1 MLFIVLTGHLSTPR
15 RDLTT
20 LLAGT
25 NRKIHFKIGNPAWYG
40 NSYLDIGGGPLV
52 DNVTPIV
59 KRMERLPL
67 AIGAIFVLNT
77 TMMKSVH
84 SENQPEFQR
93 LPGILK
99 AREEFLLGIIL
110 LLVSSA
116 AAIRLYAA
124 DKYTFILYGD
134 AASHLVKA
142 RQLVDSWRPGIEN
155 IGTVWLPVPHFL
167 LLPFSVF
174 DVLFFSGAAGA
185 VVGIPLLIATSIL
198 LFAIVRRLTGSRPIA
213 LLSASLFGLNPNVV
227 YLALTPMTELTFFFL
242 ITLGGYAILRW
253 LYEREDRWLLV
264 CSIAVMLATLT
275 RYEAWLLAPVV
286 AFVAVVDGYL
296 TWKRH
301 EYRKTRAMLL
311 TALLSLGGIILW
323 LCWNRFMYGDF
334 FQFAPWKYRPPPSA
348 ANNPMW
354 YRQEAASMTL
364 VRALVNIFG
373 PIVLIVA
380 LGGIVVLRKVVQE
393 SKQYLLFVFL
403 LLPAT
408 FIFGGILTDF
418 VLIDQWWWNWRFV
431 IVSGLFFS
439 VAVGI
444 GLSELFK
451 TVRSRAVRG
460 VVAAALLVMPIVQ
473 LTAPSVSVA
482 THEDAA
488 KIFSGL
494 TKYATAFGERLGSTY
509 KGGTVILFTGT
520 GLGERIMISSG
531 IPLKNF
537 HLIPYPGGQDIQ
549 DAVRSGDRYIV
560 LGKVR
565 LPDSREVVDYWL
577 ARRELF
583 LLYYS
588 IVVEDENYI
597 LLARNTKL

>member
-1 MLFIVLTGHLSTPR
+1 MSVEIKSLSCSC
-15 RDLTT
+15 
-20 LLAGT
+20 
-25 NRKIHFKIGNPAWYG
+25 K
-40 NSYLDIGGGPLV
+40 
-52 DNVTPIV
+52 
-59 KRMERLPL
+59 PL
-67 AIGAIFVLNT
+67 AIGEIFVFYNS
-77 TMMKSVH
+77 MGQVVH
-84 SENQPEFQR
+84 SENQLRGEG

-99 AREEFLLGIIL
+99 AREEYLLGIIL

-116 AAIRLYAA
+116 AAIKLYAA
-124 DKYTFILYGD
+124 DKYAFILYGD

-142 RQLVDSWRPGIEN
+142 RQLVDSWQPGLEN
-155 IGTVWLPVPHFL
+155 IGTVWLPIPHFL

-174 DVLFFSGAAGA
+174 DALFFSGAAGA

-242 ITLGGYAILRW
+242 ITLGGYAIQRW

-264 CSIAVMLATLT
+264 CSVAVMLATLS
-275 RYEAWLLAPVV
+275 RYEAWLLAPGV
-286 AFVAVVDGYL
+286 ALVAVVDGYL
-296 TWKRH
+296 SWKRH
-301 EYRKTRAMLL
+301 EHGRTRKMLL
-311 TALLSLGGIILW
+311 AALLSLGGIILW
-323 LCWNRFMYGDF
+323 FCWNRFMYGDF
-334 FQFAPWKYRPPPSA
+334 FQFAPWKYRPPSSA

-354 YRQEAASMTL
+354 YRQEAVSMTL
-364 VRALVNIFG
+364 IRALVNIFG
-373 PIVLIVA
+373 PIVLIAA
-380 LGGIVVLRKVVQE
+380 LGGIVVLRKVVRE

-403 LLPAT
+403 SLPAI
-408 FIFGGILTDF
+408 FIFAGILTDF

-439 VAVGI
+439 VAAGI
-444 GLSELFK
+444 GVSELFK
-451 TVRSRAVRG
+451 TVRSRAVRRV
-460 VVAAALLVMPIVQ
+460 VVAALLAMPIVQ
-473 LTAPSVSVA
+473 LTVPSVSVA

-509 KGGTVILFTGT
+509 KGGTIILFTGT

-537 HLIPYPGGQDIQ
+537 HLIQYPGGQDIQ
-549 DAVRSGDRYIV
+549 SAVSSGDRYVV

-577 ARRELF
+577 DRKQLVLQYYDVLF
-583 LLYYS
+583 
-588 IVVEDENYI
+588 EDENY
-597 LLARNTKL
+597 LLMSSKGFGKK